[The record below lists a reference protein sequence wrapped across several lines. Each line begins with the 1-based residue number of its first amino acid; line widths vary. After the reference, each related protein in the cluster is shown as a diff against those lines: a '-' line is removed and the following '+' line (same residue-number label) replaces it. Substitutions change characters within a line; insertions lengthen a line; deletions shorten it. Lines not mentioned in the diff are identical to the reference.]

1 MKFQY
6 LYLLSHHSLESS
18 RRHLGIHTEAKFKRS
33 QQLRICIDPTQI
45 YKPGWAAENWH
56 VRAPCSD
63 VDPSFFKPQTYRW
76 GREQRVTLSFVSL
89 LLVKTETQFFS
100 SLLYGSWRLCCF
112 GLLVWL
118 VRKKLLKEIVGEME
132 TRFLMIPKAICDP
145 PSPTSPLLLHSRWS
159 APGNWTCHFLIRVQL
174 SL

>member
-18 RRHLGIHTEAKFKRS
+18 RRHLEIHTEAKFKRS

-89 LLVKTETQFFS
+89 LLVKTETQCFS
-100 SLLYGSWRLCCF
+100 FLLFGSWRLCCF

-118 VRKKLLKEIVGEME
+118 VRKKRLLERWRPDSLWSLKQSV
-132 TRFLMIPKAICDP
+132 TP
-145 PSPTSPLLLHSRWS
+145 PPPSPLLLHSRWS
-159 APGNWTCHFLIRVQL
+159 APVSWTCHFLIRAQL